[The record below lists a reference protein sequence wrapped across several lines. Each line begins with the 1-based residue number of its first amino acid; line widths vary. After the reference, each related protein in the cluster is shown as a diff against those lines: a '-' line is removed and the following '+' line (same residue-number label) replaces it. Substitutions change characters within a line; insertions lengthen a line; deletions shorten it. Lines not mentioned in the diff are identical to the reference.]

1 MRRGLVESV
10 KPHIAWQCSALFLI
24 VLCLISNFETSNKK
38 NTKIQTV
45 VNPHNHNLTIT
56 DMTVASEELYQNR
69 GRELAWPQAELL
81 RAQKNTTA
89 NSDAQRKF
97 CASSV
102 QEYERNEVSISD
114 RDNHLSALT
123 PCSHSVYQSKN
134 ASSDFNSICK
144 INITCKTANGRGCG
158 PFEHIRLLTATFH
171 LPSSNRVLH
180 LRRQV

>member
-1 MRRGLVESV
+1 M
-10 KPHIAWQCSALFLI
+10 
-24 VLCLISNFETSNKK
+24 
-38 NTKIQTV
+38 

-56 DMTVASEELYQNR
+56 DMTVASEETLSKQR
-69 GRELAWPQAELL
+69 Q
-81 RAQKNTTA
+81 RARLSSSGTVKSTEEHNS

-97 CASSV
+97 FASSV

-114 RDNHLSALT
+114 CDNHLSALT

-144 INITCKTANGRGCG
+144 IHITCKTANGRGCG

-180 LRRQV
+180 LRRQVWRRKEWNYFQTS

>member
-1 MRRGLVESV
+1 MRRGLVGSV
-10 KPHIAWQCSALFLI
+10 KARIAWQYSALLLI
-24 VLCLISNFETSNKK
+24 VLCLISNFPYLHNCETSKK
-38 NTKIQTV
+38 KIKKFKQR
-45 VNPHNHNLTIT
+45 LTHT
-56 DMTVASEELYQNR
+56 NMTVASEKLYQNR
-69 GRELAWPQAELL
+69 GRKLIWPQAELL

-97 CASSV
+97 FASSV

-123 PCSHSVYQSKN
+123 PCSHSIYQSKN

-180 LRRQV
+180 LGRQV